1 MFTELNPFLNGRF
14 LATQQN
20 NIVKIKLPHSNITIF
35 PFLLIIFTLI
45 INSTGNLLITTSN
58 YKLISFLME
67 TKMPVPGTSL

>member
-1 MFTELNPFLNGRF
+1 MDVFWLHN
-14 LATQQN
+14 
-20 NIVKIKLPHSNITIF
+20 KITCKLPHSNITIF

-45 INSTGNLLITTSN
+45 INSTGNSLITTSN